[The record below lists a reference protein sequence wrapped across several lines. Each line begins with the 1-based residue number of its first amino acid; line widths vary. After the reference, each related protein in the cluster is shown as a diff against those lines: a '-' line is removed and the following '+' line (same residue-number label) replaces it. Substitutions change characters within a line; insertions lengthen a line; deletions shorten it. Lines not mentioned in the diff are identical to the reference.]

1 MKALLNN
8 RTNVSKL
15 NKFLIYLL
23 LVILFYY
30 LTYRYVFSINNSK
43 TSPTYSDTSTLL
55 ILGKYIL
62 IGMVFCFVTLLN
74 IGKAFSLRYPLK
86 DLGFI
91 YFSFIV
97 PALYGI
103 LTKNIYLIESFV
115 FLPLFIIPK
124 ILYDRTNLI
133 EITQR
138 FIQVTFYLFIGFQIF
153 QFFNFIF
160 FGSLPALGYGG
171 LAVRFGSFFDDP
183 NGFSILMPLFLFIP
197 LLYKSTLKKYIIFII
212 VLFCILV
219 SQSGTGIISTF
230 FSFTIVLILT
240 GLIKNRKVFKIFS
253 LLSVSILAI
262 SILILYQYFE
272 TLLLLLEMKKGSI
285 YSRSDG
291 FSIIS
296 SITDLV
302 IPVNSGKLTE
312 SGYINLISIAGILIY
327 PYFIFNFYI
336 MIILIRKV
344 RNELRRDRKL
354 FYVGVLM
361 FFVSYSIAMLNIPVS
376 IVYPLNALYFYFL
389 GILYCGSTNQ
399 NKLYELQN

>member
-1 MKALLNN
+1 
-8 RTNVSKL
+8 
-15 NKFLIYLL
+15 
-23 LVILFYY
+23 
-30 LTYRYVFSINNSK
+30 
-43 TSPTYSDTSTLL
+43 
-55 ILGKYIL
+55 
-62 IGMVFCFVTLLN
+62 
-74 IGKAFSLRYPLK
+74 
-86 DLGFI
+86 
-91 YFSFIV
+91 
-97 PALYGI
+97 
-103 LTKNIYLIESFV
+103 
-115 FLPLFIIPK
+115 
-124 ILYDRTNLI
+124 
-133 EITQR
+133 
-138 FIQVTFYLFIGFQIF
+138 
-153 QFFNFIF
+153 
-160 FGSLPALGYGG
+160 
-171 LAVRFGSFFDDP
+171 
-183 NGFSILMPLFLFIP
+183 
-197 LLYKSTLKKYIIFII
+197 
-212 VLFCILV
+212 
-219 SQSGTGIISTF
+219 
-230 FSFTIVLILT
+230 
-240 GLIKNRKVFKIFS
+240 
-253 LLSVSILAI
+253 
-262 SILILYQYFE
+262 
-272 TLLLLLEMKKGSI
+272 MKKGSI